1 MADTEILNV
10 LLKLENPQVFD
21 RIEKLK
27 SEQFQIKF
35 SGSLDKGIKDI
46 LALQDKKISITAD
59 VQGAI
64 NSLKGIETSLKSLQ
78 NLKEIKLNLTGNIS
92 ADLDKI
98 QKKMLELQAISLAPQ
113 LTQIGRL
120 QNNNPKTLQ
129 GGANSINQAEGLKS
143 IQDEFGRALSTL
155 RARSVNPNRQ
165 SSPDTVLGSV
175 NEFTAGYAGRII
187 GYGGNQVPTTQ
198 VSTFGDQTQL
208 SAKQSAARRQEAELQ
223 KQERVAQAQADFK
236 RSIELANAQTREEA
250 IAKYRMA
257 TRGVPDGP
265 FSPINGKEL
274 QQKRQ
279 QEIAAQALAGRTASK
294 KELGGLLTELG
305 LGAISGGGGGLLR
318 LGGSLL
324 GGLAGAA
331 IPGGAIL
338 GSQIGGAL
346 GEGASKSLEA
356 VAGALEDVTRAGIE
370 FQKTIVALTGVFQ
383 ANTDVI
389 GADGQK
395 LSIADQVKFNSQQ
408 AKQIQKSARSAL
420 LPLGIGG
427 EAEAT
432 LVQGLVSG
440 FSQRGIILSADQT
453 KTVSSRLGA
462 AIVALA
468 PQILQN
474 PNQERKDVEDIA
486 ANSPNAKRTTLGV
499 ALKSIAPDL
508 FRPLASGEEI
518 VKATSRLEQF
528 VQAIKNSDQATVQLL
543 RVSGALDKLRT
554 TVGDAFLQGLQP
566 GLKSLADALDGNG
579 LADGF
584 EVLGTTLGGALTVG
598 IRVVTPLLESFSK
611 AIGDLAGILKTV
623 FPGLAKILED
633 PALAGATSTAKAERQ
648 IFGDFTKLG
657 QDTPLED
664 FDKIVKAEPN
674 EKLANLKRLQEKVSN
689 FQDPE
694 LIEKFIPALVEQ
706 EVTAR
711 REALNRRLSTIETG
725 TFPGRRLAAL
735 ETTNSAQQD
744 ISSLQKGLQVAQFSY
759 NQAKATGNVD
769 EQSRQSAII
778 NDFNQKIAEA
788 SKSISLASKE
798 LQNVALDERKAIQT
812 VRNATEGLANAEK
825 DQALRLKDLTRSL
838 QEATDAVTT
847 FASKAD
853 AAFASKEEQGLLA
866 AKELRDAGGP
876 DLLGDLDNR
885 LKDAKLRS
893 ASAKFNEFSAEV
905 GLGITAPQ
913 AESGLKLSR
922 LGTPF
927 SNSIDNQGAKLNDSV
942 EAIGNELERLPRVLR
957 DLQEAFDDLIAR
969 TKQLFNSNNI
979 PTNQPDIPG
988 LVYPDGTGG
997 SSSGG
1002 VLPPASGGAT
1012 GGGSLSRGS
1021 RPNHLTGGR
1030 RPLRGGSSS
1039 GSGDFDSDSR
1049 TGSSEYE
1056 ENLKRIRGSGR
1067 RPDGSSRDDLP
1078 DPLDFLREADPT
1090 GPLDFLP
1097 DPRDQMGFTGLPDA
1111 LYSLGGLSGG
1121 VSNDSSGLSGGVSKG
1136 SGGSLLETQRFSAD
1150 QDYGNIFNI
1159 DKLMDI
1165 TDPSNLTVQDFGRIQ
1180 KSLGGPYDPSD
1191 EDDGDPNNE
1200 KFSEARKY
1208 IKDLLMSNSRRLPAN
1223 LFEKF
1228 DRMDEIKRNPQ
1239 AFSVDDAERYIQT
1252 RDPKQRIEARFANQS
1267 RGANGFFNF
1276 DGGISP
1282 FLLPDKR
1289 EDGYDITGRP
1299 PKEGDSNYLFQGL
1312 GDNPES
1318 AGEYANT
1325 HYYGEVSPDKEFSYI
1340 NPNSNPEFEFK
1351 QMMNPLF
1358 DNREL
1363 LKREVFPLNDNP
1375 INFSDSLIA
1384 RPSVPSRAYN
1394 PILREG
1400 LNEGIGNKA
1409 DSKTNAVL
1417 EDVVGGFLDADI
1429 DGLKKK
1435 NRAPASG
1442 LKNGLFSGGLFG
1454 DQEGV
1459 KNGTGTDLTKFAD
1472 TIVGAI
1478 NATSDKITDQ
1488 ITKALGSAL

>member
-1 MADTEILNV
+1 MADQEIINV
-10 LLKLENPQVFD
+10 LLRLENPQVLD
-21 RIEKLK
+21 RVERLK

-35 SGSLDKGIKDI
+35 SGSLDKGIQDI
-46 LALQDKKISITAD
+46 LALKDKKISITAD

-64 NSLKGIETSLKSLQ
+64 NSLKGIETTLKSLQ
-78 NLKEIKLNLTGNIS
+78 NLKEIKLNLTGS
-92 ADLDKI
+92 ALTDLDKI

-113 LTQIGRL
+113 LNQLGKV

-129 GGANSINQAEGLKS
+129 GGADSINQAQGLKS
-143 IQDEFGRALSTL
+143 IQDEFGRALNTL
-155 RARSVNPNRQ
+155 RAQAVNPNRQ
-165 SSPDTVLGSV
+165 SSTDAVLGSV
-175 NEFTAGYAGRII
+175 NEFTRGRAGDII
-187 GYGGNQVPTTQ
+187 GYGGNRVPTTQ

-208 SAKQSAARRQEAELQ
+208 TAKQSAARRQEAEFQ
-223 KQERVAQAQADFK
+223 KQDRIAQAQADFK

-257 TRGVPDGP
+257 TRGIPDGP
-265 FSPINGKEL
+265 FSPVNGREL

-279 QEIAAQALAGRTASK
+279 QEITAQALAGKTANR

-305 LGAISGGGGGLLR
+305 VGLIGGGGGVLR
-318 LGGSLL
+318 TGGALL
-324 GGLAGAA
+324 GGVAGSLAG
-331 IPGGAIL
+331 PGGAII
-338 GSQIGGAL
+338 GSQIGQAL
-346 GEGASKSLEA
+346 GDGAAKSLEA
-356 VAGALEDVTRAGIE
+356 VAAALDVVSKAGQE
-370 FQKTIVALTGVFQ
+370 FQNTIVALTGILQ

-389 GADGQK
+389 GADGKK
-395 LSIADQVKFNSQQ
+395 LSEVDAVKFNTQE
-408 AKQIQKSARSAL
+408 ARRLQKSARSGL

-427 EAEAT
+427 DAEAV
-432 LVQGLVSG
+432 LVQGFVSG
-440 FSQRGIILSADQT
+440 LSQRGIILNAEQT
-453 KTVSSRLGA
+453 KVVTERLGA
-462 AIVALA
+462 AIVTLT
-468 PQILQN
+468 PQILKAT
-474 PNQERKDVEDIA
+474 NQERKDVEDIG
-486 ANSPNAKRTTLGV
+486 ANSPNAGRTTLGV
-499 ALKSIAPDL
+499 ALKKIVPDL
-508 FRPLASGEEI
+508 FRQLATGDEV
-518 VKATSRLEQF
+518 VKATERLQQF
-528 VQAIKNSDQATVQLL
+528 VTAIKNSDQGTVQLL
-543 RVSGALDKLRT
+543 RVSGALQKLIT
-554 TVGDAFLQGLQP
+554 NIGDTKIQGEQS
-566 GLKSLADALDGNG
+566 GKKALADALDNKNLDEATETIGAG
-579 LADGF
+579 LGL
-584 EVLGTTLGGALTVG
+584 LGSALDKLQAVG
-598 IRVVTPLLESFSK
+598 INLLSAKLGDFAKSLRAIFPELDKIINGPEAIKAKNKAKSELVATGGFTSLGIEDPTGEFNKKLVQEPLERLQNIRRLEQKLAEIQNANQEDNLSKFILPLVDEEISTLKNAQRNKLATLDTSNFPGRSAAAASSIDFSNQQIAAARSGIEVAQGDLANAQKSGNVQDQSRAIAAINRFNQEIDEATK
-611 AIGDLAGILKTV
+611 AIG
-623 FPGLAKILED
+623 
-633 PALAGATSTAKAERQ
+633 
-648 IFGDFTKLG
+648 
-657 QDTPLED
+657 
-664 FDKIVKAEPN
+664 
-674 EKLANLKRLQEKVSN
+674 LANK
-689 FQDPE
+689 
-694 LIEKFIPALVEQ
+694 
-706 EVTAR
+706 EV
-711 REALNRRLSTIETG
+711 
-725 TFPGRRLAAL
+725 
-735 ETTNSAQQD
+735 
-744 ISSLQKGLQVAQFSY
+744 
-759 NQAKATGNVD
+759 
-769 EQSRQSAII
+769 
-778 NDFNQKIAEA
+778 
-788 SKSISLASKE
+788 
-798 LQNVALDERKAIQT
+798 QNIALDQRKAIQT
-812 VRNATEGLANAEK
+812 VRTATEGLANAEK
-825 DQALRLKDLTRSL
+825 DQTLKLRDLTRSL

-853 AAFASKEEQGLLA
+853 AAFASKEEQGLQA

-876 DLLGDLDNR
+876 DLIGDLDNR

-913 AESGLKLSR
+913 AESGLKLSKI
-922 LGTPF
+922 GTPF

-942 EAIGNELERLPRVLR
+942 EAIGNEIERLPRVLR
-957 DLQEAFDDLIAR
+957 DLKEAFDDLIAR

-988 LVYPDGTGG
+988 LNYPGG

-1002 VLPPASGGAT
+1002 VLPPALGGAT
-1012 GGGSLSRGS
+1012 GGGNLSSGSS
-1021 RPNHLTGGR
+1021 RPNRLSGR

-1039 GSGDFDSDSR
+1039 GGGDFDSDSK

-1097 DPRDQMGFTGLPDA
+1097 DPRDQMGFAGLPNA
-1111 LYSLGGLSGG
+1111 PYSLGGLSGG
-1121 VSNDSSGLSGGVSKG
+1121 ISNDSSGLSGGVSKG
-1136 SGGSLLETQRFSAD
+1136 SEGSLLETQRSSAK

-1191 EDDGDPNNE
+1191 EEDGDPNNE

-1252 RDPKQRIEARFANQS
+1252 KDPKQRIEARFANQS

-1299 PKEGDSNYLFQGL
+1299 PREGDSNYLFQGL
-1312 GDNPES
+1312 QDNPES
-1318 AGEYANT
+1318 TKEYYDT
-1325 HYYGEVSPDKEFSYI
+1325 HYYGEVPPDKEFSYI
-1340 NPNSNPEFEFK
+1340 NPNPNPEFEFK

-1363 LKREVFPLNDNP
+1363 LQKTVLPLNDNP

-1384 RPSVPSRAYN
+1384 RPSLPSRAYN

-1400 LNEGIGNKA
+1400 LNEGLGNKSDA
-1409 DSKTNAVL
+1409 KTNAVL
-1417 EDVVGGFLDADI
+1417 EDVVGGFLDADV
-1429 DGLKKK
+1429 DGLKKQ

-1454 DQEGV
+1454 DREDV
-1459 KNGTGTDLTKFAD
+1459 KSGKGTAESNFAD
-1472 TIVGAI
+1472 SVGA
-1478 NATSDKITDQ
+1478 KIDENFNKLGD
-1488 ITKALGSAL
+1488 IISKALGGAL

>member
-1 MADTEILNV
+1 MADQEIINV
-10 LLKLENPQVFD
+10 LLKLENPQVLD
-21 RIEKLK
+21 RVERLK

-35 SGSLDKGIKDI
+35 SGSLDQGIKDI
-46 LALQDKKISITAD
+46 LAIRDKKISVTAD

-64 NSLKGIETSLKSLQ
+64 NSIKGIETSLKSLQ
-78 NLKEIKLNLTGNIS
+78 GLKEIKLNLTGNVS

-98 QKKMLELQAISLAPQ
+98 QKKLLELQAIAVAPQ
-113 LTQIGRL
+113 LTQLGKV

-129 GGANSINQAEGLKS
+129 GGADSINQAQGLKS
-143 IQDEFGRALSTL
+143 IQDEFGRALNVL
-155 RARSVNPNRQ
+155 RAQAVNPNRQ
-165 SSPDTVLGSV
+165 VSNDTVQRTVS
-175 NEFTAGYAGRII
+175 ESTAVYNPGQIQSPRVVTY
-187 GYGGNQVPTTQ
+187 
-198 VSTFGDQTQL
+198 GDQTQL
-208 SAKQSAARRQEAELQ
+208 TAKQSAARRKEAEFQ
-223 KQERVAQAQADFK
+223 KQDKLAQDQADFK
-236 RSIELANAQTREEA
+236 RGIELANAQTREEA
-250 IAKYRMA
+250 IANYRRNI
-257 TRGVPDGP
+257 RGVPDGP

-274 QQKRQ
+274 QEKRQ
-279 QEIAAQALAGRTASK
+279 QEIAAQALAGRTASR

-346 GEGASKSLEA
+346 GEGTAKSLEA
-356 VAGALEDVTRAGIE
+356 VASSLEDVTRAGIE

-383 ANTDVI
+383 ANTDVV

-395 LSIADQVKFNSQQ
+395 LSVADQVKFNSQQ

-508 FRPLASGEEI
+508 FRPLASGDEI

-554 TVGDAFLQGLQP
+554 TAGDAFLQGLQP
-566 GLKSLADALDGNG
+566 GLKSLADVLDGNG

-598 IRVVTPLLESFSK
+598 IRVVTPLIESFSK
-611 AIGDLAGILKTV
+611 AIGDLAGILKTA

-633 PALAGATSTAKAERQ
+633 PALAGATSKAKAERQ

-664 FDKIVKAEPN
+664 FDKIIKAEPN
-674 EKLANLKRLQEKVSN
+674 ERLANLKRLQEKVSN
-689 FQDPE
+689 FQSPE
-694 LIEKFIPALVEQ
+694 LIDKFIPALVEQ
-706 EVTAR
+706 EVSAR
-711 REALNRRLSTIETG
+711 NDALNKKLSTIETG

-735 ETTNSAQQD
+735 ETTRSAQEN

-759 NQAKATGNVD
+759 NQAKASGNLD

-778 NDFNQKIAEA
+778 NEFNQKIAEA

-798 LQNVALDERKAIQT
+798 FQNVALDERKAIQS

-825 DQALRLKDLTRSL
+825 DQTLRLKDLTRSL

-876 DLLGDLDNR
+876 DLLGDLETK

-942 EAIGNELERLPRVLR
+942 EAIGNEIERLPRVIR
-957 DLQEAFDDLIAR
+957 DLKEAFEDLIAR

-979 PTNQPDIPG
+979 PTNQPNIPG
-988 LVYPDGTGG
+988 LNYPDGT
-997 SSSGG
+997 SPTSGG
-1002 VLPPASGGAT
+1002 VLPPVSGGAT
-1012 GGGSLSRGS
+1012 GGGNLSSGKLPPIDPRTEDPGQAWKWVTDHYPETKGS
-1021 RPNHLTGGR
+1021 DYLRNLDKVRRTHRRPN
-1030 RPLRGGSSS
+1030 GSDREFMPSP
-1039 GSGDFDSDSR
+1039 DLEYQSD
-1049 TGSSEYE
+1049 
-1056 ENLKRIRGSGR
+1056 N
-1067 RPDGSSRDDLP
+1067 
-1078 DPLDFLREADPT
+1078 PLDFLPDPRDGGIGEDT
-1090 GPLDFLP
+1090 SKGPLDFLP
-1097 DPRDQMGFTGLPDA
+1097 DPRD
-1111 LYSLGGLSGG
+1111 GG
-1121 VSNDSSGLSGGVSKG
+1121 VGGVPDSVLK
-1136 SGGSLLETQRFSAD
+1136 SLTPKLDGGPLQGGVGAASSLLERQRAAKASNYENISSIEELYAL
-1150 QDYGNIFNI
+1150 QDINGLTEEDRAELAKSLEGTGLKVEDILRGNG
-1159 DKLMDI
+1159 MDI
-1165 TDPSNLTVQDFGRIQ
+1165 SANLDGVIEKAKANGNNVQKGNV
-1180 KSLGGPYDPSD
+1180 
-1191 EDDGDPNNE
+1191 EDDPNVFYRAQDPYLA
-1200 KFSEARKY
+1200 AR
-1208 IKDLLMSNSRRLPAN
+1208 DRLSDVMK
-1223 LFEKF
+1223 L
-1228 DRMDEIKRNPQ
+1228 
-1239 AFSVDDAERYIQT
+1239 
-1252 RDPKQRIEARFANQS
+1252 
-1267 RGANGFFNF
+1267 
-1276 DGGISP
+1276 
-1282 FLLPDKR
+1282 
-1289 EDGYDITGRP
+1289 
-1299 PKEGDSNYLFQGL
+1299 
-1312 GDNPES
+1312 
-1318 AGEYANT
+1318 
-1325 HYYGEVSPDKEFSYI
+1325 VSPD
-1340 NPNSNPEFEFK
+1340 NH
-1351 QMMNPLF
+1351 PLGSTEAEEAAEM
-1358 DNREL
+1358 DEEKKKGVL
-1363 LKREVFPLNDNP
+1363 GQVISPIHDNP

-1384 RPSVPSRAYN
+1384 RPSLPSRAYN

-1400 LNEGIGNKA
+1400 LNEGLGNKA
-1409 DSKTNAVL
+1409 DAKTNAVL
-1417 EDVVGGFLDADI
+1417 EDVVGGFLDADVE
-1429 DGLKKK
+1429 GLKKQ

-1454 DQEGV
+1454 DLEGV
-1459 KNGTGTDLTKFAD
+1459 RSGKGTAESNFAD
-1472 TIVGAI
+1472 SVGA
-1478 NATSDKITDQ
+1478 KIDENFNKLGD
-1488 ITKALGSAL
+1488 IISKALGGAL

>member
-1 MADTEILNV
+1 MADQEIINV
-10 LLKLENPQVFD
+10 LLKLENPQVLD
-21 RIEKLK
+21 RVERLK

-35 SGSLDKGIKDI
+35 SGSLDQGIKDI
-46 LALQDKKISITAD
+46 LAIKDRKISVTAD

-64 NSLKGIETSLKSLQ
+64 NSIKGIETSLKSLQ
-78 NLKEIKLNLTGNIS
+78 GLKEIKLNLTGNVS

-98 QKKMLELQAISLAPQ
+98 QKKLLELQAIAVAPQ
-113 LTQIGRL
+113 LTQLGKV

-129 GGANSINQAEGLKS
+129 GGADSINQAQGLKS
-143 IQDEFGRALSTL
+143 IQDEFGRALNVL
-155 RARSVNPNRQ
+155 RAQAVNPNRQ
-165 SSPDTVLGSV
+165 VSNDTIQRTVSESTAVYNPGQIQSPRVVT
-175 NEFTAGYAGRII
+175 Y
-187 GYGGNQVPTTQ
+187 
-198 VSTFGDQTQL
+198 GDQTQL
-208 SAKQSAARRQEAELQ
+208 TAKQSAARRKEAEFQ
-223 KQERVAQAQADFK
+223 KQDKLAQDQADFK
-236 RSIELANAQTREEA
+236 RGIELANAQTREEA
-250 IAKYRMA
+250 IANYRRNI
-257 TRGVPDGP
+257 RGVPDGP

-274 QQKRQ
+274 QEKRQ
-279 QEIAAQALAGRTASK
+279 QEIAAQALAGRTASR

-346 GEGASKSLEA
+346 GEGTAKSLEA
-356 VAGALEDVTRAGIE
+356 VASSLEDVTKAGIE

-383 ANTDVI
+383 ANTDVV

-395 LSIADQVKFNSQQ
+395 LSVADQVKFNSQQ

-508 FRPLASGEEI
+508 FRPLATGDEI
-518 VKATSRLEQF
+518 VKATARLEQF

-554 TVGDAFLQGLQP
+554 TAGDSFLQGLQP
-566 GLKSLADALDGNG
+566 GLKSLADALDGDGLANG
-579 LADGF
+579 L
-584 EVLGTTLGGALTVG
+584 EILGTTLGGALTVG
-598 IRVVTPLLESFSK
+598 IKIATPLLDNFSK
-611 AIGDLAGILKTV
+611 SIGELAEILKKV
-623 FPGLAKILED
+623 FPGLAKVLED
-633 PALAGATSTAKAERQ
+633 PALAGAKSTAKAERQ

-664 FDKIVKAEPN
+664 FDKIVKSEPN
-674 EKLANLKRLQEKVSN
+674 ERLANLKRLQEKVSS
-689 FQDPE
+689 FQDDS
-694 LIEKFIPALVEQ
+694 LIDKFIPALVEQ
-706 EVTAR
+706 EVTTR
-711 REALNRRLSTIETG
+711 REALSRRLSTIETG

-735 ETTNSAQQD
+735 ETTKSAQED
-744 ISSLQKGLQVAQFSY
+744 ISSLQKGLQVAQFSLG
-759 NQAKATGNVD
+759 QAKASGNID

-798 LQNVALDERKAIQT
+798 FQNAALDERKAIQS

-825 DQALRLKDLTRSL
+825 DQTLRLKDLTRSL

-876 DLLGDLDNR
+876 DLLGDLETK

-913 AESGLKLSR
+913 EESGLKLSR

-942 EAIGNELERLPRVLR
+942 EAISNEIERLPRVIR
-957 DLQEAFDDLIAR
+957 DLKEAFEDLIAR

-979 PTNQPDIPG
+979 PTNQPNIPG
-988 LVYPDGTGG
+988 LNYPDGTSPSGGG

-1012 GGGSLSRGS
+1012 GGGSLSSDGS
-1021 RPNHLTGGR
+1021 RPNRLSGR
-1030 RPLRGGSSS
+1030 RPLRGSSSS
-1039 GSGDFDSDSR
+1039 GGEDFDSDSK
-1049 TGSSEYE
+1049 TGSSEYA
-1056 ENLKRIRGSGR
+1056 ENLKRIRGSGK
-1067 RPDGSSRDDLP
+1067 RPDGSSRDDLS

-1097 DPRDQMGFTGLPDA
+1097 DPRDQAGRPFSLEGLTRR
-1111 LYSLGGLSGG
+1111 LGGGLSGEI
-1121 VSNDSSGLSGGVSKG
+1121 SNDPDALKGGISNVG
-1136 SGGSLLETQRFSAD
+1136 VGSLLETQRSSSA
-1150 QDYGNIFNI
+1150 QDYKNIFNI

-1165 TDPSNLTVQDFGRIQ
+1165 TDPSNLTIHDFGRIQ
-1180 KSLGGPYDPSD
+1180 RSLGGPYDPSD
-1191 EDDGDPNNE
+1191 EDGEDFNE
-1200 KFSEARKY
+1200 ERFSEARKY

-1252 RDPKQRIEARFANQS
+1252 RDPKQRIEARLANQS

-1299 PKEGDSNYLFQGL
+1299 PREGDSNYLFPGMQ
-1312 GDNPES
+1312 DNPES
-1318 AGEYANT
+1318 TKEYYDT

-1340 NPNSNPEFEFK
+1340 NPNPNPEFEFK

-1363 LKREVFPLNDNP
+1363 LQKTVLPLNDNP

-1384 RPSVPSRAYN
+1384 RPSLPSRAYN

-1400 LNEGIGNKA
+1400 LNEGLGNKA
-1409 DSKTNAVL
+1409 DAKTNAVL
-1417 EDVVGGFLDADI
+1417 EDVVGGFLDADVE
-1429 DGLKKK
+1429 GLKKQ

-1454 DQEGV
+1454 DREDVRSG
-1459 KNGTGTDLTKFAD
+1459 KGTAESNFAD
-1472 TIVGAI
+1472 SVGA
-1478 NATSDKITDQ
+1478 KIDENFNKLGD
-1488 ITKALGSAL
+1488 IISKALGGAL

>member
-78 NLKEIKLNLTGNIS
+78 NLKEIKLNLTGS
-92 ADLDKI
+92 ALTDLDKI

-113 LTQIGRL
+113 LTQLGKV

-143 IQDEFGRALSTL
+143 IQDEFGRALNTL

-165 SSPDTVLGSV
+165 LSNETVQKLVAESTATYNPGQAQSPRLVT
-175 NEFTAGYAGRII
+175 
-187 GYGGNQVPTTQ
+187 YGEQV
-198 VSTFGDQTQL
+198 QL
-208 SAKQSAARRQEAELQ
+208 TAKQSAARRQEAELQ
-223 KQERVAQAQADFK
+223 KQERIAQAQADFK

-257 TRGVPDGP
+257 TRGVPEGP

-331 IPGGAIL
+331 VPGGAIL

-356 VAGALEDVTRAGIE
+356 VAGALEDVTKAGIE

-383 ANTDVI
+383 ANTDVV
-389 GADGQK
+389 GADGK
-395 LSIADQVKFNSQQ
+395 ALSVADQVKFNSQQ
-408 AKQIQKSARSAL
+408 AKEIQKSARSAL

-440 FSQRGIILSADQT
+440 FSQRGIILDAEQT
-453 KTVSSRLGA
+453 KTVSSRIGA

-508 FRPLASGEEI
+508 FRPLATGDEI
-518 VKATSRLEQF
+518 VKATARLEQF

-554 TVGDAFLQGLQP
+554 TAGDSFLQGLQP
-566 GLKSLADALDGNG
+566 GLKSLADALDGDGLANG
-579 LADGF
+579 L
-584 EVLGTTLGGALTVG
+584 EILGTTLGGALTAG
-598 IRVVTPLLESFSK
+598 IKIATPLLDNFSK
-611 AIGDLAGILKTV
+611 SIGELAEILKKV
-623 FPGLAKILED
+623 FPGLAKVLED
-633 PALAGATSTAKAERQ
+633 PALAGAKSTAKAERQ

-664 FDKIVKAEPN
+664 FDKVVKAEPN
-674 EKLANLKRLQEKVSN
+674 ERLANIKRLQEKVSS
-689 FQDPE
+689 FQDSS

-711 REALNRRLSTIETG
+711 KEALNRRLSTIETG

-759 NQAKATGNVD
+759 NQAKASGNID

-788 SKSISLASKE
+788 GKAISLASKE
-798 LQNVALDERKAIQT
+798 FQNVALDERKAIQT
-812 VRNATEGLANAEK
+812 VRNASEGLANAEK
-825 DQALRLKDLTRSL
+825 DQTLRLKDLTRSL

-847 FASKAD
+847 FASKAE
-853 AAFASKEEQGLLA
+853 AAFASKEEQGLQA

-885 LKDAKLRS
+885 IKDAKLRS

-905 GLGITAPQ
+905 GLGITAPE

-942 EAIGNELERLPRVLR
+942 EAIGNELDRLPRVLR
-957 DLQEAFDDLIAR
+957 DLKEAFDDLIAR

-988 LVYPDGTGG
+988 LKYPDGTSGG

-1002 VLPPASGGAT
+1002 VLSPASGGAT
-1012 GGGSLSRGS
+1012 GGGDLSRGQ
-1021 RPNHLTGGR
+1021 RPNRLAGKR
-1030 RPLRGGSSS
+1030 SLRGGAS
-1039 GSGDFDSDSR
+1039 GGDFDSDSKP
-1049 TGSSEYE
+1049 GSSDYA

-1078 DPLDFLREADPT
+1078 DPLDFL
-1090 GPLDFLP
+1090 P
-1097 DPRDQMGFTGLPDA
+1097 DLRDQMNSTGLPNA
-1111 LYSLGGLSGG
+1111 PYSLGGLSGG
-1121 VSNDSSGLSGGVSKG
+1121 VSNDTLGLSGGISKG
-1136 SGGSLLETQRFSAD
+1136 DGGSLLETQKFSAA
-1150 QDYGNIFNI
+1150 QDYGNISNI

-1165 TDPSNLTVQDFGRIQ
+1165 TDPSNLTIQDFGRIQ
-1180 KSLGGPYDPSD
+1180 KSLGGPYNPSD
-1191 EDDGDPNNE
+1191 EDGGDPNNE

-1208 IKDLLMSNSRRLPAN
+1208 IKDLLMFNSRRLPAN
-1223 LFEKF
+1223 LFERF
-1228 DRMDEIKRNPQ
+1228 DRMDELKRNPQ
-1239 AFSVDDAERYIQT
+1239 AFSVDDTERYLQT

-1289 EDGYDITGRP
+1289 EDGYDVTGRP
-1299 PKEGDSNYLFQGL
+1299 PKPGDSDYLFQGL
-1312 GDNPES
+1312 QDNPES
-1318 AGEYANT
+1318 TKEYYDT
-1325 HYYGEVSPDKEFSYI
+1325 HYYGEVPPEKEFSYI
-1340 NPNSNPEFEFK
+1340 NPNPDAEFEFK

-1363 LKREVFPLNDNP
+1363 LQKSVLPVHDNP

-1400 LNEGIGNKA
+1400 LNEGLGNKA
-1409 DSKTNAVL
+1409 DAKTNAVL
-1417 EDVVGGFLDADI
+1417 EDVVGGFLDADV

-1459 KNGTGTDLTKFAD
+1459 KSGAGTDLTKFAD